1 MKYVLVMFMIILKIA
16 IAGTESKSFESIQ
29 RQFTYSN
36 LLKITNNSTRVLG
49 KGGFG
54 KVYHGYIDDTEV
66 AVKML
71 SPSSVQGYQ
80 QFEAEV
86 SKSNLEFLSSY
97 AFSY

>member
-29 RQFTYSN
+29 RQFTYSD
-36 LLKITNNSTRVLG
+36 LLKITNNFTRVLG

-97 AFSY
+97 TFSY